1 MREFTAEMQS
11 TLSQANESVK
21 GTNEYS
27 KYYMETDCK
36 SDKGRWFFVGHNIPY
51 TTGTI
56 KTFKGNTYI
65 VTQKERYHVTDAVRE
80 LLGMGET
87 I

>member
-11 TLSQANESVK
+11 ALSQANESVR
-21 GTNEYS
+21 GTDQYG
-27 KYYMETDCK
+27 KYAMETDSK
-36 SDKGRWFFVGHNIPY
+36 DDNGKWFFVGWNIPY
-51 TTGTI
+51 TAGTI

-65 VTQKERYHVTDAVRE
+65 VTAKERYHVTDAVKE
-80 LLGMGET
+80 LLG

>member
-1 MREFTAEMQS
+1 MKEFTAEMLD
-11 TLSQANESVK
+11 TLREANESVK
-21 GTNEYS
+21 GTNQYG

-65 VTQKERYHVTDAVRE
+65 VTPKERYHLTDAVKE
-80 LLGMGET
+80 LLG

>member
-1 MREFTAEMQS
+1 MKEFTAEMLNAL
-11 TLSQANESVK
+11 TEANESVK
-21 GTNEYS
+21 GTNQYS

-36 SDKGRWFFVGHNIPY
+36 NDSGKWFFVGWHIPY
-51 TTGTI
+51 ATGTI

-65 VTQKERYHVTDAVRE
+65 VTQRERYHVTDEVKE
-80 LLGMGET
+80 LLG